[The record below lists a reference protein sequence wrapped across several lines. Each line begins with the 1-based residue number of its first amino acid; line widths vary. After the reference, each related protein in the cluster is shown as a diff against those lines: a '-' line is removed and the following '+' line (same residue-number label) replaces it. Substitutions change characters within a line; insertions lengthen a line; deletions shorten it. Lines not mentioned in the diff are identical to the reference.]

1 MQRGQRKS
9 EAMPKIPGSAN
20 GPQCFP
26 PLSLPP
32 VEQFPPQPEKTR
44 QSKEGTF
51 SLSDPWKQVPGNN
64 LLVCQV
70 RTDLKCCTFLLQ
82 EYLVVTLHCR
92 ISEDFSTKFPQIIF
106 IKHPERKWK
115 GFATFTSQM
124 SVRRTHSRENLG
136 CEKIQRNLLTS
147 FDFSC
152 CCYVHY
158 VVHNM
163 YYYIQN
169 WRYVIILLTP
179 FPIFRSGI
187 IRALGNAIIRQKS
200 DSRNLLGFSHTPE
213 CFS

>member
-9 EAMPKIPGSAN
+9 EAMPKISGSAN

-44 QSKEGTF
+44 QFKEGTF
-51 SLSDPWKQVPGNN
+51 SLPDPWKQVPGNN

-92 ISEDFSTKFPQIIF
+92 ISEDFSTKFLQIII

-124 SVRRTHSRENLG
+124 SENTFTWKSWLWKKSK
-136 CEKIQRNLLTS
+136 EIDQHHLIFLLLLCILCSNTYTIE
-147 FDFSC
+147 D
-152 CCYVHY
+152 
-158 VVHNM
+158 
-163 YYYIQN
+163 
-169 WRYVIILLTP
+169 VIILLTP